1 MALRDLSLRVVTL
14 YLLFEYIRE
23 ISVME
28 SEKFSCQDK
37 KTAKEPA
44 PNSDLPN
51 NSSPTDYSER
61 EVTDAGML

>member
-14 YLLFEYIRE
+14 YLLFEYIWE

-44 PNSDLPN
+44 SNSDLPN

>member
-37 KTAKEPA
+37 K
-44 PNSDLPN
+44 LPK
-51 NSSPTDYSER
+51 SRLPTLIYPTIHLRSITQR
-61 EVTDAGML
+61 VR

>member
-28 SEKFSCQDK
+28 SEKFGARIK
-37 KTAKEPA
+37 KTAKEPG
-44 PNSDLPN
+44 LPTLIY
-51 NSSPTDYSER
+51 PRLATIHLR
-61 EVTDAGML
+61 PITQRGR